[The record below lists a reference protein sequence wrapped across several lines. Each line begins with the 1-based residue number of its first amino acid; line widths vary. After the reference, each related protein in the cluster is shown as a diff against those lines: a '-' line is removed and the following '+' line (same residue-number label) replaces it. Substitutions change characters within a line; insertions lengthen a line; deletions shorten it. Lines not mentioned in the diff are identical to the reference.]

1 MKSEDLE
8 QKLSRQ
14 PLRTVPPEWRT
25 EILSA
30 ARAAVPQPHASRP
43 APRSVLSTINHHLST
58 LLWPNQKAWAG
69 LAAVWVVIL
78 FLNHASKDDSAPT
91 LAKKSEAPSPEIIAE
106 LKKQQ
111 KLYAELTGINE
122 PKEADRPRETL
133 NRPRTWRVEIVA
145 V

>member
-1 MKSEDLE
+1 MKPEDLE
-8 QKLSRQ
+8 QKLSSQ
-14 PLRTVPPEWRT
+14 PLRSVPPEWRA

-30 ARAAVPQPHASRP
+30 ASAAQPAHFASPVAR
-43 APRSVLSTINHHLST
+43 RSFLSTINYHLST

-78 FLNHASKDDSAPT
+78 ALNHSTQDGAPAG
-91 LAKKSEAPSPEIIAE
+91 LAKNSEPPSPEMVVE

-133 NRPRTWRVEIVA
+133 NRPRTWRVEVVA